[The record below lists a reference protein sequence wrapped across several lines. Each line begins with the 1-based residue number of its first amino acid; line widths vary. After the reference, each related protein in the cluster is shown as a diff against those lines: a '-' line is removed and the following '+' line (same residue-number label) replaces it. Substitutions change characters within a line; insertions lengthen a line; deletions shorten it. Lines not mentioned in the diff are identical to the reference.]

1 MWALKN
7 RTAYAAERNWTRD
20 KDGIHWW
27 LVAVKATFDLAPGG
41 RLVLADEQ
49 PAPVL
54 MPEYFGEPGQS
65 SLRHDSD
72 LLAMKP
78 GTDVLVHAHAH
89 APKGRPTETVPV
101 SLRFAQIRKVLLVH
115 GERTYVGGVLGVASG
130 RPQPFTTRP
139 IRYEL
144 AFGGCDLS
152 GSDPRTHRLDERNP
166 IGRGFRTR
174 NAHVVGKPACSL
186 EYPEG
191 DPAEKGPKTHG
202 SETELPETPDT
213 KASAQRLAQH
223 LVTNKYANT
232 TMLGVIHCTCKKQ
245 YANRS
250 GVTDLKFCNH
260 PRRRNGTA
268 PTLTLRLPRR
278 LIMQTSLRPR
288 RCSRS
293 SKPASQDARQKWNSS
308 GWMRLTAIINSR
320 PARSGRTTR
329 SHCRPPTRR
338 GVVPPPRF
346 SCSSCRT
353 TAAPLASPSNGFT
366 GRRSR
371 QQEKSGTTK
380 TGGTAWSSSEA
391 RLTMAPPS
399 HRVTP
404 ATSSSP

>member
-20 KDGIHWW
+20 KDGMHWW

-89 APKGRPTETVPV
+89 APKGKPTETVPV

-139 IRYEL
+139 IQYEL

-191 DPAEKGPKTHG
+191 DPAEKGPAG
-202 SETELPETPDT
+202 FGPIDS
-213 KASAQRLAQH
+213 SW
-223 LVTNKYANT
+223 
-232 TMLGVIHCTCKKQ
+232 
-245 YANRS
+245 
-250 GVTDLKFCNH
+250 
-260 PRRRNGTA
+260 
-268 PTLTLRLPRR
+268 LPRR
-278 LIMQTSLRPR
+278 KLAGTYDAQWARMKKPLLPDDYDAAFAMAAPEDQRPLKPLVGGERVELLNMTPEGALRFELPR
-288 RCSRS
+288 IS
-293 SKPASQDARQKWNSS
+293 P
-308 GWMRLTAIINSR
+308 GF
-320 PARSGRTTR
+320 TTR
-329 SHCRPPTRR
+329 I
-338 GVVPPPRF
+338 
-346 SCSSCRT
+346 
-353 TAAPLASPSNGFT
+353 N
-366 GRRSR
+366 GRR
-371 QQEKSGTTK
+371 E
-380 TGGTAWSSSEA
+380 EHDA
-391 RLTMAPPS
+391 RLTTVLIEPEDRRLCLVWQGTLRVPAPEADYLDETEIIE
-399 HRVTP
+399 RKGT
-404 ATSSSP
+404 T